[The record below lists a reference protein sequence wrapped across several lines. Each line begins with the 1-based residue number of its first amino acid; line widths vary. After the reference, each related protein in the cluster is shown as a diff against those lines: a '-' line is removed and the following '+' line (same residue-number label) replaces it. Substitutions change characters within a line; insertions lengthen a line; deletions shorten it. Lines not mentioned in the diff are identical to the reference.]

1 MTTTDSNGLVQFQT
15 TDKVEPL
22 QTALNLITA
31 SVSNV
36 LDGMVRTFNV
46 PSVSARDALA
56 TSNPPTA
63 AEPLLAWVQNRSK
76 FYLNSGSGW
85 NEWPPPVK
93 ETDIPVTSYAGQQS
107 FGVVPKG
114 GATLEVNITFGVTLE
129 KKADWIPQISLLGPR
144 HEVDRL
150 TATIFEYTTTGMK
163 VVLKNITSTRATKGT
178 QHVQWTLTRKNP

>member
-36 LDGMVRTFNV
+36 LNGMVRTFNV
-46 PSVSARDALA
+46 PSISARDALA

-63 AEPLLAWVQNRSK
+63 AKPLLAWVQNQSK
-76 FYLNSGSGW
+76 FFLNSGSGW

-93 ETDIPVTSYAGQQS
+93 EKDIPVTTYAGQQS

-114 GATLEVNITFGVTLE
+114 GSTIDINISFGVTLDST
-129 KKADWIPQISLLGPR
+129 ANWIPTIGLRGTR
-144 HEVDRL
+144 GEIDRL
-150 TATIFEYTTTGMK
+150 TATMYDYTKTGMK
-163 VVLKNITSTRATKGT
+163 VVIKNIVATRNTKGT
-178 QHVQWTLTRKNP
+178 QYLQWTLTRKNP